1 MNCTI
6 CKVNKISSR
15 GGKTCGLECACKAIG
30 DDYGLVKIRLDL
42 AVEASRAAGKHKKH
56 AN

>member
-6 CKVNKISSR
+6 CNVNKISSR

-30 DDYGLVKIRLDL
+30 DDYTVVKARLDL
-42 AVEASRAAGKHKKH
+42 AVAESKPPLKAVK
-56 AN
+56 

>member
-6 CKVNKISSR
+6 CKVNKINSK

-30 DDYGLVKIRLDL
+30 DDYAQVKARLDI
-42 AVEASRAAGKHKKH
+42 AVAESKPMLKAVK
-56 AN
+56 

>member
-6 CKVNKISSR
+6 CKVNKISSK

-30 DDYGLVKIRLDL
+30 DYYKQVKARIDV
-42 AVEASRAAGKHKKH
+42 AVAESKPMMKAEK
-56 AN
+56 